1 MGEADNLLDTG
12 KAHNLLDSKPL
23 CPRLCHE
30 RLQHLL
36 VRVWGCVLGFEAES
50 KRFGFGAWDLR
61 FGGWGLGC
69 MGLWVHG
76 EDFMGL

>member
-50 KRFGFGAWDLR
+50 KRFGV
-61 FGGWGLGC
+61 WGLGLEVW
-69 MGLWVHG
+69 GLGLGVYG
-76 EDFMGL
+76 FMGSW